1 MRANHNVSHEADMKT
16 RRILLLA
23 VCGLCL
29 SGCKTGKRNQEL
41 LERELRC
48 QEDQI
53 YELES
58 ALDQCE
64 SELESAR
71 RENQTLKKGGAA
83 SDLSPRGSSNVPI
96 IEMPSD
102 SGSPRPNRPGR
113 QDEPALPI
121 VEPGEEFIPTPSN
134 PGASARPE
142 PSDRR
147 IARIVLNKQLTGG
160 LSHQGKGGDE
170 GILVVFEPRNA
181 RGEMVAEPGDVSIA
195 LVDPERSGPQSRIAR
210 WDFAAAEAF
219 EQFHRT
225 GALGRGYEFELPWP
239 DAAPQNKKLEL
250 FVRYVT
256 PDGRKLLS
264 EMTIRVDPP
273 TGSQAKRWRTPAD
286 RIGDAD
292 GSVSSMP
299 PDATAQNSRPLRRFL
314 RSATGRAARDGDRG
328 ARDSE
333 APAFGGAGSV
343 AGSSPG
349 TTEPSVELGEESS
362 QPDEAD
368 GPASAPAKAPET
380 ERPAAVARR
389 PAWTPY
395 R

>member
-1 MRANHNVSHEADMKT
+1 MKT

-29 SGCKTGKRNQEL
+29 SGCKSGKGNQEL

-48 QEDQI
+48 QEDHI

-64 SELESAR
+64 AELESAR
-71 RENQTLKKGGAA
+71 RENQTLKRDGAA
-83 SDLSPRGSSNVPI
+83 SDQGPRGSSNVPI
-96 IEMPSD
+96 IELPSD
-102 SGSPRPNRPGR
+102 SGSPRSTPRGRP
-113 QDEPALPI
+113 QEPSLPI
-121 VEPGEEFIPTPSN
+121 VEPGEEFTPTPGN
-134 PGASARPE
+134 PGASTRPE

-160 LSHQGKGGDE
+160 LNHQRQGGDE

-195 LVDPERSGPQSRIAR
+195 LVDPERSGPQARVAR
-210 WDFAAAEAF
+210 WDFAANEAF
-219 EQFHRT
+219 EQFHRS
-225 GALGRGYEFELPWP
+225 GVLGRGYEFELPWP
-239 DAAPQNKKLEL
+239 DAAPQNKKLDL

-264 EMTIRVDPP
+264 KMTISVDPP
-273 TGSQAKRWRTPAD
+273 TGGQARRWRTPGGNASEPE
-286 RIGDAD
+286 
-292 GSVSSMP
+292 GSASAAP
-299 PDATAQNSRPLRRFL
+299 PDQAAQSVRRRRFL
-314 RSATGRAARDGDRG
+314 WSGADRG
-328 ARDSE
+328 SRDTE
-333 APAFGGAGSV
+333 APAFGDTGSDSR
-343 AGSSPG
+343 ASTGSR
-349 TTEPSVELGEESS
+349 EPTIELGEESATA
-362 QPDEAD
+362 EA
-368 GPASAPAKAPET
+368 AAPAAGAPAT
-380 ERPAAVARR
+380 APSDERPAAVARR

>member
-1 MRANHNVSHEADMKT
+1 MKT

-29 SGCKTGKRNQEL
+29 SGCKSGKRNQEL

-53 YELES
+53 YELEA

-71 RENQTLKKGGAA
+71 RENQTLKRDGAG
-83 SDLSPRGSSNVPI
+83 SDRGPAGSSSVPI
-96 IEMPSD
+96 IDLPSD
-102 SGSPRPNRPGR
+102 SGSPRSNPRRR
-113 QDEPALPI
+113 QEEPSVPI
-121 VEPGEEFIPTPSN
+121 VEPGEEFTPEPATPGTPSK
-134 PGASARPE
+134 PSASARPE

-160 LSHQGKGGDE
+160 LSHDHRGGDE

-195 LVDPERSGPQSRIAR
+195 LVDPERSGPQARVAR
-210 WDFAAAEAF
+210 WDFAATEAF
-219 EQFHRT
+219 EQFHQT

-239 DAAPQNKKLEL
+239 DAAPQSKKLEL

-264 EMTIRVDPP
+264 KMTISVDPP
-273 TGSQAKRWRTPAD
+273 AGNQARRWRTPA
-286 RIGDAD
+286 
-292 GSVSSMP
+292 GSMAEPGESASAGP
-299 PDATAQNSRPLRRFL
+299 PDRTAQSDRPLRRFL
-314 RSATGRAARDGDRG
+314 RSAADRAGRNGDRG
-328 ARDSE
+328 SRDSE
-333 APAFGGAGSV
+333 APAYGGTSSV
-343 AGSSPG
+343 AGAPQG
-349 TTEPSVELGEESS
+349 TSEPKVELGEESE
-362 QPDEAD
+362 PDEAD
-368 GPASAPAKAPET
+368 GPAAAPEK